1 MKIMRVVELSLV
13 ADKERLEYEL
23 EEVINNKDVTDLKIK
38 KIREALKKLTETMS
52 AMQLWSSYIQGLN
65 NNNNEEEEK

>member
-1 MKIMRVVELSLV
+1 MKIMRVVELSLI

-23 EEVINNKDVTDLKIK
+23 EEVINNKDVTDLKIE
-38 KIREALKKLTETMS
+38 KIRKTLRKLTETMS

-65 NNNNEEEEK
+65 NNNEKEEK

>member
-1 MKIMRVVELSLV
+1 MRVVELSLV

-38 KIREALKKLTETMS
+38 KIRETLKKLTETMS

>member
-38 KIREALKKLTETMS
+38 KIRETLKKLTETMS

>member
-38 KIREALKKLTETMS
+38 KIRETLKKLTRS
-52 AMQLWSSYIQGLN
+52 
-65 NNNNEEEEK
+65 K